1 MEDSKSPEDVRQQE
15 KMHLRKIRSL
25 LWENRA
31 LLENTSKALYHGGGM
46 LASTFLV
53 CKVFRLGQFTGLIMG
68 SVAVGSLVHCYLALS
83 KDVIR
88 VCMSETSLGNSLRL
102 HYQHI
107 SINNQLVPYFREA
120 TLKASRN
127 SSNSSSQ

>member
-1 MEDSKSPEDVRQQE
+1 MEDPKSLEYVREQE

-31 LLENTSKALYHGGGM
+31 LLETTHKALYHCGGM
-46 LASTFLV
+46 SASAFLV
-53 CKVFRLGQFTGLIMG
+53 CKAFRLGQFTGLIMG
-68 SVAVGSLVHCYLALS
+68 SVAVGSLVHCYLAIS
-83 KDVIR
+83 KDVNRI
-88 VCMSETSLGNSLRL
+88 CLSDTSLGNSLRL